1 MRIDGISVAFRNDL
15 GEKISGEI
23 SDVRAES
30 RGQLEAQRD
39 EDGSA
44 TVSAPGP
51 GP

>member
-1 MRIDGISVAFRNDL
+1 MRNTRISVAFRNDL

-23 SDVRAES
+23 SDVHAES
-30 RGQLEAQRD
+30 RGQSEAERG